1 MIMTIREVIVSGL
14 KGYTG
19 LQTIDTDSNI
29 RRPNYPF
36 YSFKFTTLL
45 QKDKGEGNFL
55 NDFPKSLDPKFK
67 YDFRE
72 TYQHQPYYVISFNA
86 YSDNLI
92 ECQDKIQR
100 AWDWFKQAGYQDF
113 KDKNYVVVDVGNIS
127 DRSVFKDVTFEYRY
141 GFDVRVRYLHEIE
154 RRSETIESYKI
165 NRGKDF

>member
-14 KGYTG
+14 RGYTG
-19 LQTIDTDSNI
+19 LTTIDTDSNI
-29 RRPNYPF
+29 RRPAYPF

-55 NDFPKSLDPKFK
+55 YDFPKSLDPKFK

-86 YSDNLI
+86 YSDSLI

-113 KDKNYVVVDVGNIS
+113 KDKNYVVVDVGDIS